1 MVAKRAKQP
10 PGYNLNQ
17 AQRDV
22 AGIRNQ
28 LGTPQNVTYL
38 ADQSADLTVTPG
50 AGVALYSVGGVERYD
65 SSVDGNIY
73 LNGKT
78 RVKTT
83 GTQSVTSSSPVTVT
97 GLVIPVGVGMYS
109 YETWVWF
116 NPNTATYGAYIW
128 IGGTCTVSLFH
139 GLIQYTWNSGAIV
152 YDQTTFGSQTGKN
165 SGILAT
171 GRDYLGY
178 LKGSMTVSAAGQL
191 QIGAATTGGNGFTT
205 YTGSIFE
212 LEFDN

>member
-17 AQRDV
+17 AQKDV
-22 AGIRNQ
+22 AALRNQ
-28 LGTPQNVTYL
+28 LGTPQGVTYL
-38 ADQSADLTVTPG
+38 ADQSGAPGQPG
-50 AGVALYSVGGVERYD
+50 AGVALFSENGVEQYV
-65 SSVDGNIY
+65 SSVDGNTY
-73 LNGKT
+73 FNGKT

-97 GLVIPVGVGMYS
+97 GLVIPVGLGSYA

-128 IGGTCTVSLFH
+128 IGGTCTVSSFH

-178 LKGSMTVSAAGQL
+178 LKGCLTVSAAGQL

-212 LEFDN
+212 LEWD